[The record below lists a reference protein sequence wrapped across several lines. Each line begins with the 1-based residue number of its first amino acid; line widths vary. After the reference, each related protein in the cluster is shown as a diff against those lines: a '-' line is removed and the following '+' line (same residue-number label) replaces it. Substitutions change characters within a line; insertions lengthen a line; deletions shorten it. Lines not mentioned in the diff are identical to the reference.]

1 MSTSVSVTA
10 RWISPRRLA
19 AAALA
24 AGAMVGVA
32 ALPASAAGMARPHG
46 PLVEITAVQADSPGR
61 DVRSDRSLNKEWVEL
76 TNSTRQSVN
85 LDGWTLR
92 DNVGRTY
99 VFHHYRLGGR
109 DTVRIHTG
117 QGRDTRTDLYQDR
130 RDHAWDN
137 YRGTITL
144 RDDRGRFVDDE
155 SWGRYRHHGDYRGH
169 GDDRRHGDYRH
180 HGDDYRHGD
189 YRHHGDDYRHGDYRH
204 HGDDHRHGDHRGH
217 GNDRH

>member
-32 ALPASAAGMARPHG
+32 ALPASAAGMVRHE

-76 TNSTRQSVN
+76 TNSTRRTVN

-155 SWGRYRHHGDYRGH
+155 SWGRYRHHGDYRHDG
-169 GDDRRHGDYRH
+169 
-180 HGDDYRHGD
+180 DYRHGD
-189 YRHHGDDYRHGDYRH
+189 YRHHGDDRRHGDHRG

-217 GNDRH
+217 GNDRR